1 MKPEDFK
8 LSPEEHATQFERIR
22 RHAFLGLSPETQPRG
37 TFTGGQPGSGKSMIA
52 AQAMRELGH
61 NAVRIDA
68 DELRPYHKDYLR
80 LQQEGV
86 KNAADLVHAD
96 AAQWA
101 IALTHSAM
109 EQKFNLVIDGTMRDP
124 TAIVNM
130 ATRLRQAGYVVE
142 GRVMAVNEFVST
154 MHVHKRY
161 ESQLIAQGVGRFA
174 TREQHDRAFAGLP
187 SSLELLERHKAFD
200 RIAIYNRDGAA
211 IYRNELAGKRWLD
224 IPAARQALDIERTR
238 EMTAEEKQELAKGW
252 GDVLQQMKRRGA
264 QQDEIAS
271 ATKLATN
278 EIRRSVAHGRGRGYE
293 KLFASAEQMRRQPAL
308 IGKFASLVAVQQG
321 EKRMQLDDVQK
332 AIAQMN
338 TRLVAQKQAAM
349 LEQKT
354 QKTVTAENKAPRGI
368 APPKRKNKDVER

>member
-8 LSPEEHATQFERIR
+8 LSPDEHAAQFERIR
-22 RHAFLGLSPETQPRG
+22 RHAFLGLSPETRPRAI
-37 TFTGGQPGSGKSMIA
+37 FTGGQPGSGKSVIS
-52 AQAMRELGH
+52 AQAMKEVGH
-61 NAVRIDA
+61 NAVRVDA
-68 DELRPYHKDYLR
+68 DELRPYHKDYMR

-101 IALTHSAM
+101 VALTHEAM

-142 GRVMAVNEFVST
+142 GRVMAVNEFVSI

-174 TREQHDRAFAGLP
+174 TRDQHDRAFAGLP
-187 SSLELLERHKAFD
+187 SSLEQLERHQAFD
-200 RIAIYNRDGAA
+200 RIALFNRDGAA
-211 IYRNELAGKRWLD
+211 IYRNELAGKRWQD

-252 GDVLQQMKRRGA
+252 GDVLQQMKRRKA
-264 QQDEIAS
+264 PREEIEG

-278 EIRRSVAHGRGRGYE
+278 EIRRSVAHGRSRGYE
-293 KLFASAEQMRRQPAL
+293 KLFASAEQMRKQPAL
-308 IGKFASLVAVQQG
+308 VGKFAALVAARQG
-321 EKRMQLDDVQK
+321 EKRQQLEDVQK

-338 TRLVAQKQAAM
+338 SRLVAQKQATM

-354 QKTVTAENKAPRGI
+354 PAASKKAQRVV
-368 APPKRKNKDVER
+368 APKRQDKDIER